1 MSKISEM
8 TRESWIKATF
18 PEWGT
23 WLVEDIE
30 NEVVPEGQVAMW
42 WLGCTG
48 IWFKTPGGANIT
60 IDLWCGNGKR
70 THGNGKMAVGHQMAN
85 MCGGRAMQPNLRNVP
100 LLTVLYAD
108 NVCDNLDAYTL
119 TYSMTELRYVSLENC
134 GITSMN
140 WLYKFNNLVYVDLA
154 ENNISDVDFEGHI
167 SNASIKT
174 LKELYL
180 DTNVPCSF
188 TNAYREMDFNVEK
201 LSLEGISL
209 EKMEYM
215 PYLDNVR
222 YLNLSRTGLPN
233 LTGAD
238 PELEELYDTEKAD
251 ALDDYRRKQGSAAA
265 ISALLSAKRD
275 EVAPAVERLMEA
287 QDKLKERASALGMRY
302 AALRA
307 ASIAPTEGHICL
319 FEEGMS
325 EAAARELVNRLA
337 EKTPG
342 AAALFL
348 AEGELWRYV
357 IGSRSLDL
365 RARAREIN
373 AGVAGRGGGRPE
385 MIQGSASA
393 SAEEIEA
400 FFKGWIV

>member
-1 MSKISEM
+1 MRANLPVKTYYPAPGELAVLEYRSK
-8 TRESWIKATF
+8 
-18 PEWGT
+18 
-23 WLVEDIE
+23 
-30 NEVVPEGQVAMW
+30 
-42 WLGCTG
+42 
-48 IWFKTPGGANIT
+48 
-60 IDLWCGNGKR
+60 
-70 THGNGKMAVGHQMAN
+70 
-85 MCGGRAMQPNLRNVP
+85 
-100 LLTVLYAD
+100 
-108 NVCDNLDAYTL
+108 
-119 TYSMTELRYVSLENC
+119 
-134 GITSMN
+134 
-140 WLYKFNNLVYVDLA
+140 
-154 ENNISDVDFEGHI
+154 
-167 SNASIKT
+167 
-174 LKELYL
+174 KE
-180 DTNVPCSF
+180 
-188 TNAYREMDFNVEK
+188 
-201 LSLEGISL
+201 
-209 EKMEYM
+209 
-215 PYLDNVR
+215 
-222 YLNLSRTGLPN
+222 
-233 LTGAD
+233 LTGAVRIVEIPGVD
-238 PELEELYDTEKAD
+238 RCACCAPHVSATGEIGLIKLLTAERHRGGVRLTLLCGMD

-275 EVAPAVERLMEA
+275 EVAPAVERLLEA